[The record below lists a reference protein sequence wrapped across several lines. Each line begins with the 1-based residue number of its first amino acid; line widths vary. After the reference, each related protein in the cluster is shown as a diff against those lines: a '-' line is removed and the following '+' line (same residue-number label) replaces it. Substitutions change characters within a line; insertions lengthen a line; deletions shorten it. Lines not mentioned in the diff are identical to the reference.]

1 MTQLNFL
8 THDLANNIAQNFQ
21 TPVYVYSQEK
31 LEEAAD
37 NFLAFPSA
45 F

>member
-8 THDLANNIAQNFQ
+8 TEKQANYIAENFS
-21 TPVYVYSQEK
+21 TPVYVYSEEK
-31 LEEAAD
+31 LEAAAD
-37 NFLAFPSA
+37 DFLSFPSA